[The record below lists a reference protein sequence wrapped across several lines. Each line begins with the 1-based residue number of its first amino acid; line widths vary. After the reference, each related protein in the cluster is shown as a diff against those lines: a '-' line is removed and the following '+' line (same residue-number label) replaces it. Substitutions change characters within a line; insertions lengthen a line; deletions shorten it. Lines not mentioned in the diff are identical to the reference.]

1 MVKRLPSHFTGAV
14 EASMLVVVRPRRHV
28 APVLAALGTA
38 VLLTACSGG
47 GSDSNPAPTGS
58 DGSSTGSTDGADSA
72 DSAEAAKGQACE
84 EYRDLTTQVDA
95 ANAQAQ
101 DLTVSTEEDGKKVTE
116 LLTKVSDLTEKA
128 DAAYALCYAEG
139 SEPQ

>member
-1 MVKRLPSHFTGAV
+1 MHS
-14 EASMLVVVRPRRHV
+14 RRHV
-28 APVLAALGTA
+28 APALAALGTA
-38 VLLTACSGG
+38 LLLAACSGG
-47 GSDSNPAPTGS
+47 GSDSSPAPTGS
-58 DGSSTGSTDGADSA
+58 SESSTSGE
-72 DSAEAAKGQACE
+72 SAEAAKGQACE
-84 EYRDLTTQVDA
+84 EYRDLSAQVDA

-116 LLTKVSDLTEKA
+116 LLTKVSDLTEQA